1 MAFELIVA
9 ADVFVRVFTAGEE
22 HWEEIGHRVHQIVF
36 DGAEIC
42 EEARHEFGGRLE
54 NLLEAEARAWWL
66 KELGVVSDSLRVDTS
81 AECYDYPD

>member
-22 HWEEIGHRVHQIVF
+22 RWEEIGHRVHQIVF
-36 DGAEIC
+36 DRVEIC
-42 EEARHEFGGRLE
+42 EEARREFGGRLE
-54 NLLEAEARAWWL
+54 NMLEAEARAWWL
-66 KELGVVSDSLRVDTS
+66 KELGVVNDNLRVDTS